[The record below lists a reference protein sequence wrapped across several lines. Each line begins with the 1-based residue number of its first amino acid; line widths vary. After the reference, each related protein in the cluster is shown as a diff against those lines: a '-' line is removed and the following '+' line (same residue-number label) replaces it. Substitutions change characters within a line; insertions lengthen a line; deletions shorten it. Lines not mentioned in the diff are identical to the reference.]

1 VSEPAPGVGNGEI
14 PPAPPQIEG
23 RSQRVLRRAFICIRH
38 FRHELDTLRS
48 DYAEREDLP
57 GLRTLVDAMTALV
70 AEAEREVILKSRD
83 YHRRLTNGEDPRKA
97 EERFCDISG
106 GLVTALEFALPSI
119 LELARQPHGREIEA
133 LILPFNDLLAHL
145 NREDLRSVEL
155 IFEPG
160 DDYAFELSVLDE
172 LREIA
177 GKFTYA
183 LEGLISDLPQL
194 IAITYP
200 KHLEAETLGH
210 AIVAHEIGHTVLDY
224 QPPGTEVAPILDA
237 FASASTQG
245 FQALQKEL
253 RKIEKVK
260 GKALANRASEAE
272 ERTRRWFEEFACD
285 ALALG
290 MIGPVYVFALADLDL
305 ASNRCAQIRGAAGY
319 DSHPGLGWRL
329 RHLVSLAKED
339 YLSGES
345 LGPASRTLS
354 ESLDALEADLPEELD
369 ELLDSERT
377 LIDTALD
384 NLRASGAVTLVL
396 GEARFK
402 SEDLSEEIELVWE
415 KLEDRIPPAERID
428 ARQSRTDDRQ
438 ILQEVP
444 HDWSEPIRW
453 QSILNGSYAYWL
465 SEKPMTPQTERHRTI
480 PDRPRLAQDWLDF
493 NAFVRGTI
501 ELGNLQ
507 AQLVNSRD
515 RLDELNQPRKS

>member
-1 VSEPAPGVGNGEI
+1 
-14 PPAPPQIEG
+14 
-23 RSQRVLRRAFICIRH
+23 
-38 FRHELDTLRS
+38 LRS

-83 YHRRLTNGEDPRKA
+83 YHNRLTDGEDPGKA
-97 EERFCDISG
+97 EERFCDICG
-106 GLVTALEFALPSI
+106 GLVTALEFALPNI
-119 LELARQPHGREIEA
+119 LELARQPHGREIEV
-133 LILPFNDLLAHL
+133 LILPFNDLLARL
-145 NREDLRSVEL
+145 SREDPRSVEL

-183 LEGLISDLPQL
+183 LEGLIGDLPQL
-194 IAITYP
+194 IAVTYP

-210 AIVAHEIGHTVLDY
+210 AIIAHEIGHTVLDY
-224 QPPGTEVAPILDA
+224 QPPGTEVAPILEA
-237 FASASTQG
+237 FASASARE
-245 FQALQKEL
+245 FQAMQEEL
-253 RKIEKVK
+253 GEVEQIE
-260 GKALANRASEAE
+260 GIALADRASEAD

-329 RHLVSLAKED
+329 RHLISLAKED
-339 YLSGES
+339 YLAVEG
-345 LGPASRTLS
+345 LGPALRTLS
-354 ESLDALEADLPEELD
+354 ENLDALEADLPEDPDEILD
-369 ELLDSERT
+369 AERN
-377 LIDTALD
+377 LIETALN
-384 NLRASGAVTLVL
+384 NLRQSGAVTQVL
-396 GEARFK
+396 GAARFK
-402 SEDLSEEIELVWE
+402 PADLGEEIELVWE
-415 KLEDRIPPAERID
+415 KIEDEIPPAERIV
-428 ARQSRTDDRQ
+428 ARQDKSADQQ
-438 ILQEVP
+438 ILTEVP
-444 HDWSEPIRW
+444 HEWSDPIRW

-465 SEKPMTPQTERHRTI
+465 SEKPMTPQTEKHRTI
-480 PDRPRLAQDWLDF
+480 PDRSRLAQDWLDF

-501 ELGNLQ
+501 ELANLQ
-507 AQLVNSRD
+507 VQLVNARD